1 MAFVSGADSS
11 FGSAS
16 AGFCL
21 WAFPCGMLT
30 VMSQQAH
37 SLTPL
42 DFGDE
47 FGFISKG
54 FLLLPV
60 CGERSCHLSAV
71 LLFSP
76 QRWLHFSPTI
86 HTQRWRGRTR
96 SPLGCLAL
104 KSGQLKSGQSVW
116 LLGLLLKSNRVRM
129 MGFDCPI
136 LWCQTKDFDFVQIHH
151 FRVAACQPVARRIDG
166 RDLL

>member
-21 WAFPCGMLT
+21 WAFPRGMLT

-86 HTQRWRGRTR
+86 CTQRWRGRTR
-96 SPLGCLAL
+96 SPLGFLCPKVWTIKVWTIKVWTICLIAWAPAEIRP
-104 KSGQLKSGQSVW
+104 SQNDEFW
-116 LLGLLLKSNRVRM
+116 LSHPLMPN
-129 MGFDCPI
+129 
-136 LWCQTKDFDFVQIHH
+136 
-151 FRVAACQPVARRIDG
+151 
-166 RDLL
+166 